1 MANSYTQVS
10 HAVQVRAEDPKAP
23 IPGYN
28 SCQQDTLMAKALY
41 IRSFKAFALTGVL
54 DNFKRTGR
62 YFSRLSANSWN

>member
-1 MANSYTQVS
+1 MGECVVS
-10 HAVQVRAEDPKAP
+10 LDKCSRGWAEDPKAP

-28 SCQQDTLMAKALY
+28 SSQQDT
-41 IRSFKAFALTGVL
+41 LTGVL